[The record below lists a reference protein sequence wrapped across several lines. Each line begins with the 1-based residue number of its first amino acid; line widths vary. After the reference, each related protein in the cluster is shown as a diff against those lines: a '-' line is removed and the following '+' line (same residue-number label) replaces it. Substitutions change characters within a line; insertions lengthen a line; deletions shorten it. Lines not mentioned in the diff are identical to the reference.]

1 MNVHDSIIRPIITE
15 KSMHDAGKHTFSFV
29 VAGQATKK
37 DVKEAVE
44 KLFSVN
50 VVKVATNTL
59 KGGTVRTGMK
69 RMEVA
74 KQPTKKAFV
83 TLKEGQKIDAFEIAQ

>member
-1 MNVHDSIIRPIITE
+1 MNTVIIRPIITE
-15 KSMHDAGKHTFSFV
+15 KSMKDADRHTFSFV
-29 VAGQATKK
+29 VAGGATKK

-50 VVKVATNTL
+50 VVKVATNIL
-59 KGGTVRTGMK
+59 KGGSIRTGAK
-69 RMEVA
+69 RTEVK

-83 TLKEGQKIDAFEIAQ
+83 TLKEGQKISAFEVSK